1 MRYRYVEDLWG
12 NQWSIMAD
20 VLIQD
25 YQTYVCKDPTKFA
38 NSITSDYEQIGYVN
52 CSSEGWTKE
61 LGWDTLTKTM
71 SMGDEETTTEYYE
84 YDSYRFELKYRTGL
98 LEEIKSNLDTWI
110 EYAKKDAE
118 LPVELSDKEKIEY
131 LLNENRSL
139 SSDNEMLKGCIM
151 EIADVVFA

>member
-1 MRYRYVEDLWG
+1 MRAES
-12 NQWSIMAD
+12 NQRPESIIIERTNSGLCD
-20 VLIQD
+20 VIIN
-25 YQTYVCKDPTKFA
+25 T
-38 NSITSDYEQIGYVN
+38 NISDA
-52 CSSEGWTKE
+52 
-61 LGWDTLTKTM
+61 LTRTM

-98 LEEIKSNLDTWI
+98 LDEIKSNLDVWI
-110 EYAKKDAE
+110 EYAKKEAE
-118 LPVELSDKEKIEY
+118 LPTELSDKEKIEY

>member
-1 MRYRYVEDLWG
+1 MRAES
-12 NQWSIMAD
+12 NQRPESVIIERTNAGLCD
-20 VLIQD
+20 VIIN
-25 YQTYVCKDPTKFA
+25 TNV
-38 NSITSDYEQIGYVN
+38 S
-52 CSSEGWTKE
+52 
-61 LGWDTLTKTM
+61 DTLTKIM

-98 LEEIKSNLDTWI
+98 LEEIKSNLDTLI

>member
-1 MRYRYVEDLWG
+1 MKAES
-12 NQWSIMAD
+12 NQRPESVIIERTSAGLCD
-20 VLIQD
+20 VIIN
-25 YQTYVCKDPTKFA
+25 T
-38 NSITSDYEQIGYVN
+38 NISDA
-52 CSSEGWTKE
+52 
-61 LGWDTLTKTM
+61 LTKTM

>member
-1 MRYRYVEDLWG
+1 MRAES
-12 NQWSIMAD
+12 NQRPESVIIERTSVGLCD
-20 VLIQD
+20 VIIN
-25 YQTYVCKDPTKFA
+25 T
-38 NSITSDYEQIGYVN
+38 NISDA
-52 CSSEGWTKE
+52 
-61 LGWDTLTKTM
+61 LTKTM
-71 SMGDEETTTEYYE
+71 FMGDEETTTEYYE

>member
-1 MRYRYVEDLWG
+1 MRAES
-12 NQWSIMAD
+12 NQRPESVIIERTSAGLCD
-20 VLIQD
+20 VIIN
-25 YQTYVCKDPTKFA
+25 T
-38 NSITSDYEQIGYVN
+38 NISDA
-52 CSSEGWTKE
+52 
-61 LGWDTLTKTM
+61 LTKTM
-71 SMGDEETTTEYYE
+71 FMGDEETTTEYYE
-84 YDSYRFELKYRTGL
+84 YDSYCFELKYRTGL

>member
-1 MRYRYVEDLWG
+1 MRAES
-12 NQWSIMAD
+12 NQRPESVIIERTSAGLCD
-20 VLIQD
+20 VIIN
-25 YQTYVCKDPTKFA
+25 T
-38 NSITSDYEQIGYVN
+38 NISDA
-52 CSSEGWTKE
+52 
-61 LGWDTLTKTM
+61 LTKTM
-71 SMGDEETTTEYYE
+71 FMGDEETTTEYYE

-139 SSDNEMLKGCIM
+139 SNDNEMLKGCIM

>member
-1 MRYRYVEDLWG
+1 MRVES
-12 NQWSIMAD
+12 NQRPESVIIERTNSGLCD
-20 VLIQD
+20 VIIN
-25 YQTYVCKDPTKFA
+25 T
-38 NSITSDYEQIGYVN
+38 NISDA
-52 CSSEGWTKE
+52 
-61 LGWDTLTKTM
+61 LTRTM

-98 LEEIKSNLDTWI
+98 LDEIKSNLDVWI
-110 EYAKKDAE
+110 EYAKKEAE
-118 LPVELSDKEKIEY
+118 LPTELSDKEKIEY

>member
-1 MRYRYVEDLWG
+1 MRAES
-12 NQWSIMAD
+12 NQRPESVIIERTSAGLCD
-20 VLIQD
+20 VIIN
-25 YQTYVCKDPTKFA
+25 T
-38 NSITSDYEQIGYVN
+38 NISDA
-52 CSSEGWTKE
+52 
-61 LGWDTLTKTM
+61 LTKTM
-71 SMGDEETTTEYYE
+71 FMGDEETTTEYYE

-151 EIADVVFA
+151 EIADVIFA

>member
-1 MRYRYVEDLWG
+1 MRAES
-12 NQWSIMAD
+12 NQRPESVIIERTSAGLCD
-20 VLIQD
+20 VIIN
-25 YQTYVCKDPTKFA
+25 T
-38 NSITSDYEQIGYVN
+38 NISDA
-52 CSSEGWTKE
+52 
-61 LGWDTLTKTM
+61 LTKTM
-71 SMGDEETTTEYYE
+71 FMDDEETTTEYYE

>member
-1 MRYRYVEDLWG
+1 MRAES
-12 NQWSIMAD
+12 NQRPESVIIERTNAGLCD
-20 VLIQD
+20 VIIN
-25 YQTYVCKDPTKFA
+25 TNV
-38 NSITSDYEQIGYVN
+38 S
-52 CSSEGWTKE
+52 
-61 LGWDTLTKTM
+61 DTLTKIM

-98 LEEIKSNLDTWI
+98 LDEIKSNLDAWI
-110 EYAKKDAE
+110 EYAKKNAE
-118 LPVELSDKEKIEY
+118 LPAELSDKEKIEY

>member
-1 MRYRYVEDLWG
+1 MRAES
-12 NQWSIMAD
+12 NQRPESVIIERTNSGLCD
-20 VLIQD
+20 VIIN
-25 YQTYVCKDPTKFA
+25 T
-38 NSITSDYEQIGYVN
+38 NISDA
-52 CSSEGWTKE
+52 
-61 LGWDTLTKTM
+61 LTRTTRTM

-98 LEEIKSNLDTWI
+98 LDEIKSNLDVWI
-110 EYAKKDAE
+110 EYAKKEAE
-118 LPVELSDKEKIEY
+118 LPTELSDKEKIEY

>member
-1 MRYRYVEDLWG
+1 MRAES
-12 NQWSIMAD
+12 NQRPESVIIERTSTGLCD
-20 VLIQD
+20 VIIN
-25 YQTYVCKDPTKFA
+25 T
-38 NSITSDYEQIGYVN
+38 NISDA
-52 CSSEGWTKE
+52 
-61 LGWDTLTKTM
+61 LTKTM

>member
-1 MRYRYVEDLWG
+1 MRAES
-12 NQWSIMAD
+12 NQRPESVIIERTSAGLCD
-20 VLIQD
+20 VIIN
-25 YQTYVCKDPTKFA
+25 T
-38 NSITSDYEQIGYVN
+38 NISDA
-52 CSSEGWTKE
+52 
-61 LGWDTLTKTM
+61 LTKTM

-118 LPVELSDKEKIEY
+118 LPVELRDKEKIEY

>member
-1 MRYRYVEDLWG
+1 MRAES
-12 NQWSIMAD
+12 NQRPESVIIERTSAGLCD
-20 VLIQD
+20 VIIN
-25 YQTYVCKDPTKFA
+25 T
-38 NSITSDYEQIGYVN
+38 NISDA
-52 CSSEGWTKE
+52 
-61 LGWDTLTKTM
+61 LTKTM

-98 LEEIKSNLDTWI
+98 PEEIKSNLDTWI

>member
-1 MRYRYVEDLWG
+1 MRAES
-12 NQWSIMAD
+12 NQRPESVIIERTSAGLCD
-20 VLIQD
+20 VIIN
-25 YQTYVCKDPTKFA
+25 T
-38 NSITSDYEQIGYVN
+38 NIS
-52 CSSEGWTKE
+52 
-61 LGWDTLTKTM
+61 DTLTKTM
-71 SMGDEETTTEYYE
+71 SMGDEETTTKYYE

>member
-1 MRYRYVEDLWG
+1 MRAES
-12 NQWSIMAD
+12 NQRPESVIIERTSAGLCD
-20 VLIQD
+20 VIIN
-25 YQTYVCKDPTKFA
+25 T
-38 NSITSDYEQIGYVN
+38 NISDA
-52 CSSEGWTKE
+52 
-61 LGWDTLTKTM
+61 LTKTM
-71 SMGDEETTTEYYE
+71 FMGDEETTTEYYE

-98 LEEIKSNLDTWI
+98 LEEIKSNLNTWI

>member
-1 MRYRYVEDLWG
+1 MRAES
-12 NQWSIMAD
+12 NQRPESVIIERTSAGLCD
-20 VLIQD
+20 VIIN
-25 YQTYVCKDPTKFA
+25 T
-38 NSITSDYEQIGYVN
+38 NIS
-52 CSSEGWTKE
+52 
-61 LGWDTLTKTM
+61 DTLTKTM

-131 LLNENRSL
+131 FLNENRSL

>member
-1 MRYRYVEDLWG
+1 MRAES
-12 NQWSIMAD
+12 NQRPESVIIERTSAGLCD
-20 VLIQD
+20 VIIN
-25 YQTYVCKDPTKFA
+25 T
-38 NSITSDYEQIGYVN
+38 NISDA
-52 CSSEGWTKE
+52 
-61 LGWDTLTKTM
+61 LTKTM
-71 SMGDEETTTEYYE
+71 FMGDEETTTEYYE

>member
-1 MRYRYVEDLWG
+1 MRAES
-12 NQWSIMAD
+12 NQRPESVIIERTSAGLCD
-20 VLIQD
+20 VIIN
-25 YQTYVCKDPTKFA
+25 T
-38 NSITSDYEQIGYVN
+38 NISDA
-52 CSSEGWTKE
+52 
-61 LGWDTLTKTM
+61 LTKIM
-71 SMGDEETTTEYYE
+71 YMGDEETTTEYYE

-98 LEEIKSNLDTWI
+98 LDEIKSNLDAWI

-118 LPVELSDKEKIEY
+118 LPAELSDKEKIEY

>member
-1 MRYRYVEDLWG
+1 MRAES
-12 NQWSIMAD
+12 NQRPESVIIERTSAGLCD
-20 VLIQD
+20 VIIN
-25 YQTYVCKDPTKFA
+25 T
-38 NSITSDYEQIGYVN
+38 NISDI
-52 CSSEGWTKE
+52 
-61 LGWDTLTKTM
+61 LTKTM

>member
-1 MRYRYVEDLWG
+1 MRAES
-12 NQWSIMAD
+12 NQRPESVIIERTSAGLCD
-20 VLIQD
+20 VIIN
-25 YQTYVCKDPTKFA
+25 T
-38 NSITSDYEQIGYVN
+38 NIS
-52 CSSEGWTKE
+52 
-61 LGWDTLTKTM
+61 DTLTKTM
-71 SMGDEETTTEYYE
+71 SMGDEETITEYYE

>member
-1 MRYRYVEDLWG
+1 MRAES
-12 NQWSIMAD
+12 NQRPESVIIERTSAGLCD
-20 VLIQD
+20 VIIN
-25 YQTYVCKDPTKFA
+25 T
-38 NSITSDYEQIGYVN
+38 NISDA
-52 CSSEGWTKE
+52 
-61 LGWDTLTKTM
+61 LTKTM

-131 LLNENRSL
+131 LLTENRSL

>member
-1 MRYRYVEDLWG
+1 MRAES
-12 NQWSIMAD
+12 NQRPESVIIERTSAGLCD
-20 VLIQD
+20 VIIN
-25 YQTYVCKDPTKFA
+25 T
-38 NSITSDYEQIGYVN
+38 NIS
-52 CSSEGWTKE
+52 
-61 LGWDTLTKTM
+61 DTLTKTM

-131 LLNENRSL
+131 LLNENNSL

>member
-1 MRYRYVEDLWG
+1 MRAES
-12 NQWSIMAD
+12 NQRPESVIIERTSAGLCD
-20 VLIQD
+20 VIIN
-25 YQTYVCKDPTKFA
+25 T
-38 NSITSDYEQIGYVN
+38 NIS
-52 CSSEGWTKE
+52 
-61 LGWDTLTKTM
+61 DTLTKTM
-71 SMGDEETTTEYYE
+71 SMGDEATTTEYYE

>member
-1 MRYRYVEDLWG
+1 MRAES
-12 NQWSIMAD
+12 NQRPELVVIERTSAGLCD
-20 VLIQD
+20 VIIN
-25 YQTYVCKDPTKFA
+25 T
-38 NSITSDYEQIGYVN
+38 NIS
-52 CSSEGWTKE
+52 
-61 LGWDTLTKTM
+61 DTLTKTM

>member
-1 MRYRYVEDLWG
+1 MRAES
-12 NQWSIMAD
+12 NQRPESVIIERTSAGLCD
-20 VLIQD
+20 VIIN
-25 YQTYVCKDPTKFA
+25 T
-38 NSITSDYEQIGYVN
+38 NIS
-52 CSSEGWTKE
+52 
-61 LGWDTLTKTM
+61 DTLTKTM

-151 EIADVVFA
+151 EIADVVFGRYDGTAWRVSSCQQALYQ

>member
-1 MRYRYVEDLWG
+1 MRAES
-12 NQWSIMAD
+12 NQRPESVIIERTKAGLCD
-20 VLIQD
+20 VIIN
-25 YQTYVCKDPTKFA
+25 T
-38 NSITSDYEQIGYVN
+38 NISDA
-52 CSSEGWTKE
+52 
-61 LGWDTLTKTM
+61 LTKTM

-98 LEEIKSNLDTWI
+98 LEEIKSILDTWI